1 MFTILPKSHAA
12 ADKAALLSSTQ
23 LALIDMWVTAAFL
36 RPDSYVK
43 VVECFPS
50 VQQGRTYEF
59 LMVELAELILVFV
72 ISPSGKWAITDF
84 HLFENYDAAPLS
96 PQA

>member
-1 MFTILPKSHAA
+1 MFTILRKRRTA
-12 ADKAALLSSTQ
+12 ADKAALLNSTQ
-23 LALIDMWVTAAFL
+23 LAQIDMWVTAAFL

-59 LMVELAELILVFV
+59 LMVELKELILVFV
-72 ISPSGKWAITDF
+72 VSPSGKWAITDF
-84 HLFENYDAAPLS
+84 HLFENYDSVVIS

>member
-1 MFTILPKSHAA
+1 MFTILPKSRAA
-12 ADKAALLSSTQ
+12 ADKAALLNSTQ

-50 VQQGRTYEF
+50 IQHGRRYEF
-59 LMVELAELILVFV
+59 LMIELAELILVFV
-72 ISPSGKWAITDF
+72 VSPSGKWAITDF
-84 HLFENYDAAPLS
+84 HLFENFDSAPIG